1 MRASTNLFLLAAAG
15 THVFAQDGEGKASTV
30 CDMQQPLILSDSVL
44 TIKQQDAPEVTNNP
58 AGVVYTAVLPDEAFN
73 TATFPDGGNIKGSV
87 SAVAGDEGRG
97 VQFTVKFSNL
107 PKTGGPFGK
116 PLSPPPPTFPH
127 SPPSQPT

>member
-15 THVFAQDGEGKASTV
+15 THVFAQDEGKSTV
-30 CDMQQPLILSDSVL
+30 CDIQQPLIPNDSVL
-44 TIKQQDAPEVTNNP
+44 TIQQQDAPEVTNNP
-58 AGVVYTAVLPDEAFN
+58 VGVAYTAVLPDEAFN

-87 SAVAGDEGRG
+87 SAVAADDGRG

-116 PLSPPPPTFPH
+116 PSPPLPLPRPPK
-127 SPPSQPT
+127 PPN